1 LLDIYILHFWKD
13 RYILPL
19 PIKGEPP
26 PHHAEKIIAFPIVVL
41 LRDSFVI
48 VLTVFSSVVIR
59 LNLRFAEKEEVRQEE
74 QRARTQ
80 MELIHLRSQ
89 LNPHFLLNTLNNIYA
104 LIAFDKDMAQQA
116 VYDLGKLLRYVLYEN
131 NDTFVPLTQEIEFL
145 KNYIRLMRIR
155 LSDNVKVNVV
165 FDVAEDSTT
174 QIAPLLFISLIEN
187 AFKHGISGEE
197 NDVISITIREVQG
210 EKVICD
216 IRNSYHPKNEQ
227 DQSGSGIGLQQ
238 VRKRMDLLYPKAYS
252 WKIYVSEENLYCST
266 LIIFLNYDAN

>member
-1 LLDIYILHFWKD
+1 M
-13 RYILPL
+13 
-19 PIKGEPP
+19 IKIW
-26 PHHAEKIIAFPIVVL
+26 H
-41 LRDSFVI
+41 S
-48 VLTVFSSVVIR
+48 R
-59 LNLRFAEKEEVRQEE
+59 LY
-74 QRARTQ
+74 T
-80 MELIHLRSQ
+80 I
-89 LNPHFLLNTLNNIYA
+89 
-104 LIAFDKDMAQQA
+104 
-116 VYDLGKLLRYVLYEN
+116 KLLRYVLYEN
-131 NDTFVPLTQEIEFL
+131 NDTFVPLPQEIEFL